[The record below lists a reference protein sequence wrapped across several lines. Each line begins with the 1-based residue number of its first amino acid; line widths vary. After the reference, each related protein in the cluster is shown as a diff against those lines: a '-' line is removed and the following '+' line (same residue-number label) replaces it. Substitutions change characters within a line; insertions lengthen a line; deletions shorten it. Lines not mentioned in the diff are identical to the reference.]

1 MAMTI
6 QIIKM
11 MMLRKPMNK
20 LLLGLQGNN
29 NYNDH
34 ELLVILEDL
43 LFWAIW
49 MEVMVVA
56 MVEEEVLEIE
66 GTNMLNLMKKMT
78 LKNIGMMTINMEAI
92 MYKIIQMK
100 RGLASLIQHP

>member
-43 LFWAIW
+43 LFWAI
-49 MEVMVVA
+49 
-56 MVEEEVLEIE
+56 
-66 GTNMLNLMKKMT
+66 
-78 LKNIGMMTINMEAI
+78 
-92 MYKIIQMK
+92 
-100 RGLASLIQHP
+100 